1 MIEVIG
7 EPNRSASIR
16 MSNYNGN
23 AKSSEKKGDVP
34 QYVSPHPHS
43 FPPRIHPNNTH

>member
-1 MIEVIG
+1 VTESSGTPTHQIEVIG
-7 EPNRSASIR
+7 DLNRSASIR

-34 QYVSPHPHS
+34 QYVPDCY
-43 FPPRIHPNNTH
+43 